1 MTQLSSILSALRARG
16 WRVYAFAVGG
26 RACAAD
32 EFFPDRPGNP
42 RPRRAYGRSGGRF
55 LARFTSLIGCLA
67 LLTPV
72 AWAQLQT
79 SYRIDTFAGQRV
91 LEDGGPATQ
100 ARIARP
106 EGVAVDGAGNLY
118 IADSSNHRIRKVD
131 SNGTI
136 TTVAGT
142 GERGISGDGGPA
154 TQAQINSPYGVAV
167 DGAGNLYIADSSNH
181 RIRKVD
187 SNGTITTVAGT
198 GEHGISGDSGPATQA
213 QIDSPRGMAVDA
225 TGNLYFADER
235 NDRIRKVDSTGTITT
250 VAGGMGSEFFR
261 NGDPATQAPLNS
273 PTGVAVD
280 GAGNLYIA
288 DRRNHRILKVD
299 SAGTGTTVAGRP
311 RASGFHGDGGAA
323 TQASLSWPEGV
334 AADGAGN
341 LYIADTGNRLIR
353 KIDSTGTITT
363 VAGRPRVIGSGGDG
377 GPATQAQLTAPEGV
391 AVDGAGNLYIADTGN
406 GLIRKIDSTGTITT
420 VAGTGELRFSGDGGP
435 ATQAELNSPY
445 GVAVDGVGNL
455 YFADSSNH
463 RIRKVDSTG
472 TITTVAGTEEFGFSG
487 DGGPATQAWFSS
499 PDGVA
504 VDRAGNLYIAHRNNH
519 RILKV
524 DSTGTITT
532 IAGTG
537 KSDFSGDGGPA
548 TQATLSWPEGV
559 ALDGAGNL
567 YIADMNNHRIRK
579 IDSTGMI
586 TTVAGTGGLGF
597 SGDGGPASQAQ
608 INSPTGVAVDGA
620 GNLYIADTGNH
631 RLRKVD
637 STGMI
642 TTVAGTGGL
651 GFSGDGGPASQA
663 QINSPEG
670 VAVDGA
676 GNLYIADRGNRI
688 RKVDSTGTITTLAGT
703 GERGFSGDGGPASQ
717 AQINTPTGV
726 AVDGAGNLYIAD
738 RGNRIRKVD
747 STGTITTI
755 AGTGKFGF
763 SGDGG
768 PATEAWIELPTG
780 IAVDGAGNLYIADF
794 GNGRIRKVD
803 STGTITTVAGTG
815 GLGFRGDGGPATEA
829 WIELPTGIA
838 VDGAGNLYFAD
849 AVNDRIRKVDSTGTI
864 TTVAGTG
871 LRGFSGDGGPASQAP
886 INTPTGIAVDG
897 AGNLYFAETR
907 NHRIRKVDSAGTITT
922 VAGTGRRG
930 FSGDGGPASQA
941 GLNSPYGVAVDGAG
955 NLYITDRN
963 NFRIRKVDST
973 GMITTVAGTGLRGFS
988 GDGSPASQAQIE
1000 LPTGVAV
1007 DGVGNLYIA
1016 DAGNFRIR
1024 KVDST
1029 GVITTIAGTGERGF
1043 SGDGG
1048 PASQAQIS
1056 HIRGVAVDGVGN
1068 LYIADAGNYRIRLL
1082 SPTGTSATQRFSIPD
1097 QGGVSLTSQGAS
1109 PALVAGYGQVA
1120 AGAGMTLPT
1129 GLAIFGSRQDGI
1141 LVSEAGVPA
1150 AAAVLEGR
1158 IFAETDGALRTGIA
1172 MANPNGTAA
1181 TIGFFFTDSQGID
1194 SGHGTFM
1201 LGPREQIAQ
1210 FLDEDPFNGGDAVW
1224 GTFTFSSDLPVA
1236 VIALRGFVNER
1247 SEFLMTTLPVAP
1259 LTVPTPATVYFPH
1272 FAAGAG
1278 WTTQVILVNPT
1289 HAPIQGSVQF
1299 LGPGSETA
1307 NAGPATLTL
1316 ADGSNGS
1323 AFPYAIPPRSATR
1336 LQTASP
1342 TGPIQTGSV
1351 RVVADPGHAAPSGVS
1366 IFSYQNAGV
1375 TVSEAG
1381 VPASIS
1387 GNAFRV
1393 YGETSGTPGQ
1403 PGSVRSGIALTNT
1416 SETATVVSLELTALD
1431 GSASGLTESLTL
1443 PASGQAARFID
1454 EFFPALAT
1462 PFSGILRIASP
1473 TPDIAVV
1480 GLRLT
1485 TNQRFDIV
1493 VTTTPPA
1500 DENAAAH
1507 ASDLFF
1513 PHFVDSGGWTTQFVL
1528 FSGTAGQT
1536 SSGSIRFTGQNGQ
1549 PLELAVEPTTPPASP

>member
-1 MTQLSSILSALRARG
+1 MSG
-16 WRVYAFAVGG
+16 D
-26 RACAAD
+26 RACLAD
-32 EFFPDRPGNP
+32 EFFPDRTGNP

-79 SYRIDTFAGQRV
+79 SYRIDTFAGRRV

-131 SNGTI
+131 STGTI

-142 GERGISGDGGPA
+142 GELGFSGDGGAA
-154 TQAQINSPYGVAV
+154 THATLAAPTGVAV
-167 DGAGNLYIADSSNH
+167 DSTGNFYFTDTGNY

-187 SNGTITTVAGT
+187 STGTITTVAGT
-198 GEHGISGDSGPATQA
+198 GELGFSGDSGPATQA
-213 QIDSPRGMAVDA
+213 QIDSPYGVAVDS
-225 TGNLYFADER
+225 TGNLYFADAR

-250 VAGGMGSEFFR
+250 VAGGMGSESFR
-261 NGDPATQAPLNS
+261 NGDPATRAPLNS

-288 DRRNHRILKVD
+288 DRSNHRILKVD
-299 SAGTGTTVAGRP
+299 SAGTGTTVAG
-311 RASGFHGDGGAA
+311 
-323 TQASLSWPEGV
+323 
-334 AADGAGN
+334 
-341 LYIADTGNRLIR
+341 I
-353 KIDSTGTITT
+353 
-363 VAGRPRVIGSGGDG
+363 PRVSGPGGDG
-377 GPATQAQLTAPEGV
+377 GPARQATLSWPRGV

-420 VAGTGELRFSGDGGP
+420 VAGGGGLGSGGDGGP
-435 ATQAELNSPY
+435 ATQAQLT
-445 GVAVDGVGNL
+445 A
-455 YFADSSNH
+455 
-463 RIRKVDSTG
+463 
-472 TITTVAGTEEFGFSG
+472 
-487 DGGPATQAWFSS
+487 
-499 PDGVA
+499 
-504 VDRAGNLYIAHRNNH
+504 
-519 RILKV
+519 
-524 DSTGTITT
+524 
-532 IAGTG
+532 
-537 KSDFSGDGGPA
+537 
-548 TQATLSWPEGV
+548 PE
-559 ALDGAGNL
+559 A
-567 YIADMNNHRIRK
+567 
-579 IDSTGMI
+579 
-586 TTVAGTGGLGF
+586 
-597 SGDGGPASQAQ
+597 
-608 INSPTGVAVDGA
+608 VAVDGA
-620 GNLYIADTGNH
+620 GH
-631 RLRKVD
+631 
-637 STGMI
+637 
-642 TTVAGTGGL
+642 
-651 GFSGDGGPASQA
+651 
-663 QINSPEG
+663 
-670 VAVDGA
+670 
-676 GNLYIADRGNRI
+676 LYIADRSSNR
-688 RKVDSTGTITTLAGT
+688 V
-703 GERGFSGDGGPASQ
+703 
-717 AQINTPTGV
+717 
-726 AVDGAGNLYIAD
+726 
-738 RGNRIRKVD
+738 
-747 STGTITTI
+747 
-755 AGTGKFGF
+755 
-763 SGDGG
+763 
-768 PATEAWIELPTG
+768 
-780 IAVDGAGNLYIADF
+780 
-794 GNGRIRKVD
+794 RKVD

-815 GLGFRGDGGPATEA
+815 EFGFSGDDSPATQAEINSPYGVA
-829 WIELPTGIA
+829 A
-838 VDGAGNLYFAD
+838 DGAGNLYIAD
-849 AVNDRIRKVDSTGTI
+849 SGNDRIRKVDSTGTI

-871 LRGFSGDGGPASQAP
+871 EFGFSGDGGPATQAWVNSPDSVVVDGAGSLYISHRNNNRVRKVDSTGTITTIAGTGERGFGGDGGPASQAQISSP
-886 INTPTGIAVDG
+886 TGVAVDGAGNLYIADSGNQRIRKVDSTGTITTVAGTGEHGFGGDGGPASQAQISSPTGVAVDGAGNLYIADAGNHRVRRVDSTGTITTVAGTGEHGFGGDGGPASQAQISSPTGVAVDGAGNLYIADAGNHRVRRVDSTGTITTVAGTGEAGFGGDGAPATQAGIDRLTGVAVDGAGNLYIADWNSNRVRKVDSTGTITTIAGTGERGFGGDGGPASQAQISSPTGVAVDGAGNLYIADWDNGRIRRVDSAGTITTIAGTGGFYFRGDGGPARQGWLSYPTGVAVDGAGNLYIADADDHRIRKVDSTTGTITTVAGGVNTFGGDGGPASEAQISSPTGIAVDG
-897 AGNLYFAETR
+897 AGNLYISDR
-907 NHRIRKVDSAGTITT
+907 SHRIRKVDSTGTITT

-941 GLNSPYGVAVDGAG
+941 RLNFPTGVAVDGAG
-955 NLYITDRN
+955 NLYIADRT

-973 GMITTVAGTGLRGFS
+973 GTITTVAGTGRRGFS
-988 GDGSPASQAQIE
+988 GDGGPASQAQIE
-1000 LPTGVAV
+1000 LPTSVAI
-1007 DGVGNLYIA
+1007 DGAGNLYIA
-1016 DAGNFRIR
+1016 DAGNDRIR
-1024 KVDST
+1024 RVDST
-1029 GVITTIAGTGERGF
+1029 TGTITTVAGTGRRGF

-1056 HIRGVAVDGVGN
+1056 SPRGVAVDGAGN
-1068 LYIADAGNYRIRLL
+1068 LYIADAGNDRIRLL
-1082 SPTGTSATQRFSIPD
+1082 SPTGTSATQRFSIPE

-1109 PALVAGYGQVA
+1109 PALVAGYGQVDTD
-1120 AGAGMTLPT
+1120 AGMTAPA
-1129 GLAIFGSRQDGI
+1129 GLAIFGLRQNGI

-1158 IFAETDGALRTGIA
+1158 IFAETDGALRTGVA

-1181 TIGFFFTDSQGID
+1181 TIAFFFTDSQGID
-1194 SGHGTFM
+1194 SGPGTFT

-1210 FLDEDPFNGGDAVW
+1210 FLDEDPFNGGTAVG

-1236 VIALRGFVNER
+1236 VIALRGLVNER

-1259 LTVPTPATVYFPH
+1259 LTAGTADTVYFPH

-1307 NAGPATLTL
+1307 NAGPAMLTL
-1316 ADGSNGS
+1316 ADGRDGS
-1323 AFPYAIPPRSATR
+1323 TFPYAIPPRSATR
-1336 LQTASP
+1336 FQTASP
-1342 TGPIQTGSV
+1342 VGPIQTGSV
-1351 RVVADPGHAAPSGVS
+1351 RVVADLGHAAPSGVS

-1393 YGETSGTPGQ
+1393 YAETSGTPGQ

-1431 GSASGLTESLTL
+1431 GSATGLTESLTL
-1443 PASGQAARFID
+1443 PASGQVARFSD
-1454 EFFPALAT
+1454 EFFPTLTT

-1500 DENAAAH
+1500 EENAAAH

-1536 SSGSIRFTGQNGQ
+1536 SSGLIRFTGQNGQ
-1549 PLELAVEPTTPPASP
+1549 PLELAVKPTTPPASP

>member
-1 MTQLSSILSALRARG
+1 MSG
-16 WRVYAFAVGG
+16 D
-26 RACAAD
+26 RACLAD
-32 EFFPDRPGNP
+32 EFFPDRTGHP

-79 SYRIDTFAGQRV
+79 SYRIDTFAGRRV

-118 IADSSNHRIRKVD
+118 IADSSNDRIRKVD
-131 SNGTI
+131 STGTI

-142 GERGISGDGGPA
+142 GELGD
-154 TQAQINSPYGVAV
+154 
-167 DGAGNLYIADSSNH
+167 
-181 RIRKVD
+181 
-187 SNGTITTVAGT
+187 
-198 GEHGISGDSGPATQA
+198 SGDSGPATQA
-213 QIDSPRGMAVDA
+213 QIDSPIGVAVDS
-225 TGNLYFADER
+225 TGNLYFADTG

-250 VAGGMGSEFFR
+250 VAGGMGSGSFR
-261 NGDPATQAPLNS
+261 NGDPATRAPLNS

-288 DRRNHRILKVD
+288 DRSNHRILKVD
-299 SAGTGTTVAGRP
+299 SAGTGTTVAG
-311 RASGFHGDGGAA
+311 
-323 TQASLSWPEGV
+323 
-334 AADGAGN
+334 
-341 LYIADTGNRLIR
+341 I
-353 KIDSTGTITT
+353 
-363 VAGRPRVIGSGGDG
+363 PRVSGPGGDG
-377 GPATQAQLTAPEGV
+377 GPARQATLSWPRGV

-420 VAGTGELRFSGDGGP
+420 VAGGGGLGSGGDGGP
-435 ATQAELNSPY
+435 ASQAQISSPT
-445 GVAVDGVGNL
+445 GVAVDGAGHL
-455 YFADSSNH
+455 YIADRSSN
-463 RIRKVDSTG
+463 RVRKVDSTG
-472 TITTVAGTEEFGFSG
+472 TITTVAGTGEFGFSG
-487 DGGPATQAWFSS
+487 DGSPATQA
-499 PDGVA
+499 
-504 VDRAGNLYIAHRNNH
+504 
-519 RILKV
+519 
-524 DSTGTITT
+524 
-532 IAGTG
+532 
-537 KSDFSGDGGPA
+537 
-548 TQATLSWPEGV
+548 E
-559 ALDGAGNL
+559 
-567 YIADMNNHRIRK
+567 
-579 IDSTGMI
+579 
-586 TTVAGTGGLGF
+586 
-597 SGDGGPASQAQ
+597 
-608 INSPTGVAVDGA
+608 INSPYGVAA
-620 GNLYIADTGNH
+620 
-631 RLRKVD
+631 
-637 STGMI
+637 
-642 TTVAGTGGL
+642 
-651 GFSGDGGPASQA
+651 
-663 QINSPEG
+663 
-670 VAVDGA
+670 DGA
-676 GNLYIADRGNRI
+676 GNLYIADRGN
-688 RKVDSTGTITTLAGT
+688 
-703 GERGFSGDGGPASQ
+703 E
-717 AQINTPTGV
+717 
-726 AVDGAGNLYIAD
+726 
-738 RGNRIRKVD
+738 RIRKVD

-755 AGTGKFGF
+755 AGTGERGF

-768 PATEAWIELPTG
+768 PATQAWVNSPDSVVVDGAGSLYISHRNNNRVRKVDSTG
-780 IAVDGAGNLYIADF
+780 TITTIAGTGERGFGGDGGPASQAQINCPEGVAVDGAGNLYIADS
-794 GNGRIRKVD
+794 GNQRIRKVD

-815 GLGFRGDGGPATEA
+815 EHGFGGDGGPASQA
-829 WIELPTGIA
+829 QISSPTGVA
-838 VDGAGNLYFAD
+838 VDGAGNLYIAD
-849 AVNDRIRKVDSTGTI
+849 AGNHRVRRVDSAGTITTVAGTGEAGFGGDGAPATQAGIDRLTGVAVDGAGNLYIADWNSNRVRKVDSTGTI
-864 TTVAGTG
+864 TTIAGTG
-871 LRGFSGDGGPASQAP
+871 ERGFGGDGGPASQAQ
-886 INTPTGIAVDG
+886 ISSPTGVAVDG
-897 AGNLYFAETR
+897 AGNLYIADWDNGRIRRVDSAGTITTIAGTGGFYFRGDGGPARQGWLSSPTGVAVDGAG
-907 NHRIRKVDSAGTITT
+907 NLYIADADDHRIRKVDSTTGTITTVAGIGLNTFGGDGGPARQGWLSSPTGVAVDGAGNLYIADAGNHRVRKVDSTGTITT

-941 GLNSPYGVAVDGAG
+941 RLNFPTGVAVDGAG
-955 NLYITDRN
+955 NLYIADRT

-973 GMITTVAGTGLRGFS
+973 GTITTVAGTGRRGFS
-988 GDGSPASQAQIE
+988 GDGGPASQAQIE
-1000 LPTGVAV
+1000 LPTSVAI
-1007 DGVGNLYIA
+1007 DGAGNLYIG
-1016 DAGNFRIR
+1016 DRSHRIR

-1029 GVITTIAGTGERGF
+1029 GTITTVAGTGRRGF

-1056 HIRGVAVDGVGN
+1056 SPRGVAVDGAGN
-1068 LYIADAGNYRIRLL
+1068 LYIADHGNDRIRLL
-1082 SPTGTSATQRFSIPD
+1082 SPTGTSATQRFSIPE

-1109 PALVAGYGQVA
+1109 PALVAGYGQVETD
-1120 AGAGMTLPT
+1120 AGMTAPA
-1129 GLAIFGSRQDGI
+1129 GLAIFGLRQNGI

-1158 IFAETDGALRTGIA
+1158 IFAETDGALRTGVA

-1181 TIGFFFTDSQGID
+1181 TIAFFFTDSQGID
-1194 SGHGTFM
+1194 SGPGTFT

-1210 FLDEDPFNGGDAVW
+1210 FLDEDPFNGGTAVG

-1236 VIALRGFVNER
+1236 VIALRGLVNER

-1259 LTVPTPATVYFPH
+1259 LTAGTADTVYFPH

-1307 NAGPATLTL
+1307 NAGPAMLTL
-1316 ADGSNGS
+1316 ADGRDGS
-1323 AFPYAIPPRSATR
+1323 TFPYAIPPRSATR
-1336 LQTASP
+1336 FQTASP
-1342 TGPIQTGSV
+1342 AGPIQTGSV
-1351 RVVADPGHAAPSGVS
+1351 RVVADLGHAAPSGVS

-1393 YGETSGTPGQ
+1393 YAETSGTPGQ

-1431 GSASGLTESLTL
+1431 GSATGLTESLTL
-1443 PASGQAARFID
+1443 PASGQVARFSD
-1454 EFFPALAT
+1454 EFFPTLTT

-1500 DENAAAH
+1500 EENAAAH

-1536 SSGSIRFTGQNGQ
+1536 SSGLIRFTGQNGQ
-1549 PLELAVEPTTPPASP
+1549 PLELAVKPTTPPASP